1 MWDWLEN
8 GIARWTPSCQEV
20 VRLASEALERR
31 LTLRERL
38 ALRMHFAICYLCR
51 RYARQTAVLHEGLR
65 SHGELFAECPEER
78 LTAGEKRT
86 IKERCRAG
94 E

>member
-1 MWDWLEN
+1 MWDWLEH
-8 GIARWTPSCQEV
+8 GIARWTPSCREV
-20 VRLASEALERR
+20 ARLSSEALERR

-38 ALRMHFAICYLCR
+38 ALRLHFTICYLCK

-65 SHGELFAECPEER
+65 SHGDLFAECREER
-78 LTAGEKRT
+78 LSAEEKRA
-86 IKERCRAG
+86 IKERCRTG